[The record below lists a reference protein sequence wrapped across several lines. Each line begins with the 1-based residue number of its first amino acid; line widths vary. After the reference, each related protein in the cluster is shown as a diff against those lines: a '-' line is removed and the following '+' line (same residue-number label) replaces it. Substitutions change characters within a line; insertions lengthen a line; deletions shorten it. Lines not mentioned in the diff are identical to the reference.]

1 MKTAGRFAVVLVTTP
16 DLKTARVLAKAVL
29 RARLAACVN
38 IIPKIESH
46 FWWQGK
52 IESAAELLLVM
63 KTTQPKLRALE
74 KCVVKHHP
82 YDTPEFLAL
91 PLAGGHA
98 RYLAW
103 LASSVQPAKL

>member
-1 MKTAGRFAVVLVTTP
+1 MKSARQFAIVLVTAP
-16 DLKTARVLAKAVL
+16 DLQTARALAGAVL

-38 IIPKIESH
+38 ILPKVESH
-46 FWWQGK
+46 YWWKGK
-52 IESAAELLLVM
+52 IETGAEVMLVM
-63 KTTQPKLRALE
+63 KSTKLKLPALE
-74 KCVVKHHP
+74 QCVLKHHP

-103 LASSVQPAKL
+103 LTASVQPEEV